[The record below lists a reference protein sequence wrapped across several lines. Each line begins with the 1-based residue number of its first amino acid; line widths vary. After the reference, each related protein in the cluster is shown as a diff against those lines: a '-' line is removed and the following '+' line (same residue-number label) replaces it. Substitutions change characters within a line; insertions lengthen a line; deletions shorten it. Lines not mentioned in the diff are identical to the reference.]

1 MQQRSRPHYT
11 PESSDPVRPPR
22 SHPVAAF
29 GWDHHHQESNMEL
42 IGAGVVVAGVVL
54 LAVMWLSKMGGD
66 VVSDRDPSHSRDRL
80 ERFDPTLQ
88 RSF

>member
-1 MQQRSRPHYT
+1 
-11 PESSDPVRPPR
+11 
-22 SHPVAAF
+22 
-29 GWDHHHQESNMEL
+29 MEL